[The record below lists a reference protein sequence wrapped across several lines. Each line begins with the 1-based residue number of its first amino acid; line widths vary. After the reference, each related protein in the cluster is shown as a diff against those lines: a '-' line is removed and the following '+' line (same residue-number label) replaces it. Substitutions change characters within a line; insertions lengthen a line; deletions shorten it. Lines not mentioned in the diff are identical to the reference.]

1 VSTTLLIKQCGIG
14 NFEWI
19 TLGADT
25 IEETVGDIER
35 LAQARDAA
43 ASAIYLVPSKDIT
56 FRDVS
61 FDDSERKLLR
71 QTLPYSLEDD
81 LVDDV
86 DDLHFSLGS
95 IEDNQVSVALI
106 KSDLLQQWTE
116 EFRQQDIDIQQF
128 IPELLMLP
136 LAENSWSLLIQPQT
150 WLLRYGVNQGFAIDA
165 SSAGLAL
172 QLLLDESEQL
182 PGSLAVFGAGDN
194 QAAILNQ
201 LPDLLSGIVEWR
213 DESYWQMVSAAMD
226 SQSTVKNS
234 KSALINLLQG
244 DFAPSLPWTKWW
256 KYWRVAAV
264 LLISA
269 TVLQLLSSY
278 MRVSALEEVNTN
290 LRVDIERSY
299 RTAIPRG
306 AVLDPEKQL
315 RRQVNALK
323 GNSGDAFVGIL
334 QNIASVVATT
344 EGLNVQSLNYT
355 EKQSEVRLTVLAENF
370 NDVET
375 MRANL
380 EKQGLEA
387 ELTGSSTEGEQTRA
401 RLRVRG

>member
-1 VSTTLLIKQCGIG
+1 MSTTLLIKPCGIG

-19 TLGADT
+19 SLGANSL
-25 IEETVGDIER
+25 EETVGDIER

-43 ASAIYLVPSKDIT
+43 GSAIYLVPSEAIT
-56 FRDVS
+56 LRDVT

-86 DDLHFSLGS
+86 DELHFSLGA

-116 EFRQQDIDIQQF
+116 EFSQQEIDIQQF

-150 WLLRYGVNQGFAIDA
+150 WLLRYGDNKGFTIDA

-182 PGSLAVFGAGDN
+182 PESLAVFGAGDN

-213 DESYWQMVSAAMD
+213 DDNYWQMVAAAMTTQNAAK
-226 SQSTVKNS
+226 SS
-234 KSALINLLQG
+234 KSPLINLLQG
-244 DFAPSLPWTKWW
+244 DFAPSLPWNKWW
-256 KYWRVAAV
+256 KYWRVAAI
-264 LLISA
+264 LLLAA
-269 TVLQLLSSY
+269 TVLQLFSGYIRLN
-278 MRVSALEEVNTN
+278 ALEDVNTD
-290 LRVDIERSY
+290 LRVEIERSY
-299 RTAIPRG
+299 RTAVPRG

-315 RRQVNALK
+315 QRQVNALK
-323 GNSGDAFVGIL
+323 GQSGAGFVGLL
-334 QNIASVVATT
+334 QNIASVVVAT

-355 EKQSEVRLTVLAENF
+355 EKQSEVRLTVLANNF

-387 ELTGSSTEGEQTRA
+387 ELTGSSAEGEKTRA
-401 RLRVRG
+401 RLRIRS